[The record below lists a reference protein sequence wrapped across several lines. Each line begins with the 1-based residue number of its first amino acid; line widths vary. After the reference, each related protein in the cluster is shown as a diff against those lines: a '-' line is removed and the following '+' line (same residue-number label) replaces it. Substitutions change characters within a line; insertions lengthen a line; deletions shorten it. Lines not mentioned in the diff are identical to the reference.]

1 MTIPAKRRNTVRIQ
15 ASILSLALIAGACST
30 TEQLPESNVATSVEV
45 MEVALGSIEEY
56 VTTTGTVAATQ
67 EADVTSE
74 VEGLYTL
81 QVNPRTGRLFA
92 IGDAVKKG
100 DVIVTLENEEE
111 VNSISL
117 DSKEI
122 ELRLSKSEYET
133 QQKLYEL
140 GGVTER
146 ELIEAEQSVMTAQ
159 INYDNALLSLAKLNI
174 TAPIDGVIVE
184 LPYYTPGL
192 NVSSGSSIVT
202 IMNYKKLIMDI
213 NLAGKLLGRV
223 LPGQV
228 VRVSNYTIPDV
239 VLEGTITQVSP
250 VLDSEGRTFLATVM
264 VDNDDQVI
272 RPGMFVK
279 AEVVV
284 ARNDD
289 TIVIPKDIIITRR
302 ERQLVYV
309 VERGTAVERALTT
322 GLENPDEIEVL
333 EGLAVDDRLVIEGY
347 ETLRNRAQVRITD

>member
-1 MTIPAKRRNTVRIQ
+1 
-15 ASILSLALIAGACST
+15 
-30 TEQLPESNVATSVEV
+30 
-45 MEVALGSIEEY
+45 
-56 VTTTGTVAATQ
+56 
-67 EADVTSE
+67 
-74 VEGLYTL
+74 
-81 QVNPRTGRLFA
+81 
-92 IGDAVKKG
+92 
-100 DVIVTLENEEE
+100 
-111 VNSISL
+111 
-117 DSKEI
+117 
-122 ELRLSKSEYET
+122 
-133 QQKLYEL
+133 
-140 GGVTER
+140 
-146 ELIEAEQSVMTAQ
+146 MTAQ